1 MTQLKFSAN
10 IEDLKEKVMGS
21 DLETM
26 VKSTIVLIL
35 NECMEQEREDYL
47 QAAAYERTTERVDYR
62 NGYYERELI
71 MSLGSIKLTVPR
83 TRFGDF
89 SPSIFERY
97 ARYDQAF
104 VMSMLEM
111 FVNGVSTRKVTK
123 IVNTLCGET
132 VSKSFVSN
140 LTKKLDPIVN
150 EWAQRPLHTLTL
162 DFVFVDALYI
172 KVRENQKVVSKA
184 VYIAIALDD
193 EGYRHILGLH
203 ISHSENEEAWQ
214 TFFQQLIGRGV
225 SSPKLV
231 VSDAH
236 NGLVNAIQK
245 SFIGTSWQR
254 CTVHFKRN
262 IIVKMP
268 KEGKKEAI
276 KLLKQ
281 IFDASSQ
288 KEARQLRD
296 QFLDD
301 YGDQPSFQKA
311 CKVLDEGF
319 EDAIQYLGDAIPEN
333 FKTHVRS
340 TNSLERLNQEVRRR
354 EKIIRIFPNTQSAFR
369 LVGATLMAY
378 EEIIKHNPKK
388 FRIWENK

>member
-1 MTQLKFSAN
+1 
-10 IEDLKEKVMGS
+10 
-21 DLETM
+21 
-26 VKSTIVLIL
+26 
-35 NECMEQEREDYL
+35 
-47 QAAAYERTTERVDYR
+47 
-62 NGYYERELI
+62 
-71 MSLGSIKLTVPR
+71 
-83 TRFGDF
+83 
-89 SPSIFERY
+89 
-97 ARYDQAF
+97 
-104 VMSMLEM
+104 
-111 FVNGVSTRKVTK
+111 
-123 IVNTLCGET
+123 
-132 VSKSFVSN
+132 
-140 LTKKLDPIVN
+140 
-150 EWAQRPLHTLTL
+150 
-162 DFVFVDALYI
+162 
-172 KVRENQKVVSKA
+172 
-184 VYIAIALDD
+184 
-193 EGYRHILGLH
+193 
-203 ISHSENEEAWQ
+203 
-214 TFFQQLIGRGV
+214 
-225 SSPKLV
+225 
-231 VSDAH
+231 
-236 NGLVNAIQK
+236 
-245 SFIGTSWQR
+245 
-254 CTVHFKRN
+254 KRN

-288 KEARQLRD
+288 KEARQLKD

-311 CKVLDEGF
+311 CEVLDEGF